1 MIIPKLNSLKR
12 PSIVVAFLF
21 CLAGV
26 ARAHDPG
33 LSAVNVRL
41 SSTRV
46 VVQLSIARSDVDNA
60 IKLPAVSRPRFAGD
74 TADPKPPVEIF
85 AQKAFELTVDDQ
97 PLASCSV
104 EIHPEASG
112 TVVFEIT
119 YDSHPGSRLRILSRM
134 FTLLPR
140 GHRQYV
146 SVVDHLGNKLVAKVL
161 DAADCELELEPS
173 STMRPTSF
181 LQFVELGIEHILTG
195 YDHLVFLF
203 GLLIAGAGV
212 KDIAKIITSFTAAH
226 SITLALS
233 TLGLVSISASFVEPM
248 IAVSIIYVGLEN
260 IFSSNLQWRWLLTFG
275 FGTIHGFG
283 FASVLRD
290 LDIGS
295 GSSAALSLISFNA
308 GVEVGQLLIAVVA
321 LPIIWSLRRRQMF
334 VTRMAPAC
342 SLIISLAGAFW
353 LVQRLLG

>member
-46 VVQLSIARSDVDNA
+46 VVQLSIARVDVDNA
-60 IKLPAVSRPRFAGD
+60 IKLNAHSSSKIADD
-74 TADPKPPVEIF
+74 TADPKPLME
-85 AQKAFELTVDDQ
+85 AFGQDAIELTVDDQ
-97 PLASCSV
+97 PLTRRSV

-112 TVVFEIT
+112 AVVFEMT
-119 YDSHPGSRLRILSRM
+119 YDSHPGSRLRILSRAL
-134 FTLLPR
+134 TLLPR

-146 SVVDHLGNKLVAKVL
+146 SVVDDPGNKLAEKVL
-161 DAADCELELEPS
+161 NAADCEVEWELS
-173 STMRPTSF
+173 SIMRSNTM
-181 LQFVELGIEHILTG
+181 LQFVALGIEHILTG

-203 GLLIAGAGV
+203 GLLIAGAGL

-233 TLGLVSISASFVEPM
+233 TLGVVGIPPSIVEPL

-260 IFSSNLQWRWLLTFG
+260 IFSRNLDWRWLLTFG
-275 FGTIHGFG
+275 FGMIHGFG
-283 FASVLRD
+283 FASALRD
-290 LDIGS
+290 LGIGS
-295 GSSAALSLISFNA
+295 GRSAALSLISFNA
-308 GVEVGQLLIAVVA
+308 GVEVGQLSVAVVA

-334 VTRMAPAC
+334 VTRLAPAC
-342 SLIISLAGAFW
+342 SLIISVAGALW
-353 LVQRLLG
+353 LVKRLSG